1 MAYDFNG
8 KKVWV
13 TGASSGIGRC
23 LVDQLHEKGAHVF
36 VSARN
41 TEKLSENF
49 SGKERITILPGDL
62 TSADVNKNIVADI

>member
-1 MAYDFNG
+1 MVYDFNG

-23 LVDQLHEKGAHVF
+23 LADQLHEKGAHVF

-41 TEKLSENF
+41 T
-49 SGKERITILPGDL
+49 
-62 TSADVNKNIVADI
+62 